1 MGALNESDEL
11 IFATINAA
19 QRVSLFDVEHRL
31 TACGHPSGRS
41 MDKGPQSNISE

>member
-11 IFATINAA
+11 IFATINPS
-19 QRVSLFDVEHRL
+19 QWVRLFDVEHRL

-41 MDKGPQSNISE
+41 VDKGPFTE